1 MLQTRIPPPVYALLA
16 ALAMW
21 GLDKHLPIL
30 HIFSAPWHRI
40 GLGFIALALLADLW
54 SLWLFFQARTTPN
67 PLKPQNSSQLVTSG
81 LYRYT
86 RNPMYLGMLIM
97 LMGWAIYLGSFS
109 PLLILPLFVWV
120 INTQQI
126 LPEEA
131 VLAQRFGASY
141 QAYRQAVPR
150 WLWP

>member
-1 MLQTRIPPPVYALLA
+1 MLKTRIPPPIYAVLT

-21 GLDKHLPIL
+21 ALDSYVPIL
-30 HIFSAPWHRI
+30 QLLAAPWHRF
-40 GLGFIALALLADLW
+40 GLGLIALALLADLW
-54 SLWLFFQARTTPN
+54 SLWLFLRARTTPN
-67 PLKPQNSSQLVTSG
+67 PMKPQNSSQLVTAG

-97 LMGWAIYLGSFS
+97 LVGWAIYLGSLS
-109 PLLILPLFVWV
+109 PWLMLPLFVWV

-131 VLAQRFGASY
+131 FLAQKFGASY
-141 QAYRQAVPR
+141 QAYRQSVPR
-150 WLWP
+150 WLWR

>member
-1 MLQTRIPPPVYALLA
+1 MLKTRIPPPVYAVLT

-21 GLDKHLPIL
+21 ALDSYVPIL
-30 HIFSAPWHRI
+30 QLLAAPWHRF
-40 GLGFIALALLADLW
+40 GLGLIALALLADLW
-54 SLWLFFQARTTPN
+54 SLWLFLRARTTPN
-67 PLKPQNSSQLVTSG
+67 PMKPQNSSHLVTSG

-97 LMGWAIYLGSFS
+97 LVGWAIYLGSLS
-109 PLLILPLFVWV
+109 PWLMLPLFVWV

-131 VLAQRFGASY
+131 FLAQKFGASY
-141 QAYRQAVPR
+141 QVYRQSVPR
-150 WLWP
+150 WLWR

>member
-1 MLQTRIPPPVYALLA
+1 MLKTRIPPPIYAVLT

-21 GLDKHLPIL
+21 ALDSYVPIFQL
-30 HIFSAPWHRI
+30 LAAPWHRF
-40 GLGFIALALLADLW
+40 GLGLIALALLADLW
-54 SLWLFFQARTTPN
+54 SLWLFLRARTTPN
-67 PLKPQNSSQLVTSG
+67 PMKPQNSSQLVTAG

-97 LMGWAIYLGSFS
+97 LVGWAIYLGSLS
-109 PLLILPLFVWV
+109 PWLMLPLFVWV

-131 VLAQRFGASY
+131 FLAQKFGASY
-141 QAYRQAVPR
+141 QAYQQSVPR
-150 WLWP
+150 WLWR